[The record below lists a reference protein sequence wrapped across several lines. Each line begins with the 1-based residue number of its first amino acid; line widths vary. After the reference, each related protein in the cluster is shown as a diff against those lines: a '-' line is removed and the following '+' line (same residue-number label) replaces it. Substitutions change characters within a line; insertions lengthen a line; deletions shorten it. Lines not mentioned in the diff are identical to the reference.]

1 MEASYVF
8 SFGRRELA
16 NATGHQLDSY
26 GDEVG
31 IKRCFGESDYSFRNK
46 VNTLVSG
53 EPIFNG
59 AAKETM
65 ASDATL
71 RDYFAAKA
79 LQGMLSALDASGL
92 NYSNPE
98 MMAEHAF
105 VFADKMLAER
115 AK

>member
-1 MEASYVF
+1 METSYVF

-31 IKRCFGESDYSFRNK
+31 IKRCLGESDYSFRNK

-79 LQGMLSALDASGL
+79 MQIAYDGHAPEYLAEVAYKIADA
-92 NYSNPE
+92 
-98 MMAEHAF
+98 
-105 VFADKMLAER
+105 MLAER